1 MNSDNSS
8 PIDPKCN
15 SLNASNLINNNN
27 SSSSTNSTTSINLTN
42 NNAQLALRS
51 NEVHTVIL
59 YGIPIIALVMDNL
72 ERLCLAQI
80 SNTLLK
86 DFSYNEIHNR

>member
-1 MNSDNSS
+1 M
-8 PIDPKCN
+8 
-15 SLNASNLINNNN
+15 NNN
-27 SSSSTNSTTSINLTN
+27 STSSTTSINNLANT
-42 NNAQLALRS
+42 AQIALRS
-51 NEVHTVIL
+51 NEVHSVIL
-59 YGIPIIALVMDNL
+59 YGIPIIALTMDNS